1 MEPNTSLN
9 MTITFSFCDFALL
22 SFNVKLTLSS
32 RHSRKLELKFSP
44 LKQIDGKFDPR
55 YPITLLLF
63 SSFVVVVDDTTA
75 ANAVRY
81 LNEVV
86 LEFTIQEV
94 LSVAGE
100 DGSLT

>member
-1 MEPNTSLN
+1 MDPNTSLN
-9 MTITFSFCDFALL
+9 MAITFSFCDFALL
-22 SFNVKLTLSS
+22 SFNVLFTLSS
-32 RHSRKLELKFSP
+32 RHSRKLEMKLSP
-44 LKQIDGKFDPR
+44 LKQIDGKFDLR
-55 YPITLLLF
+55 YPITSLVF
-63 SSFVVVVDDTTA
+63 SSFVVVVHDTTA

-86 LEFTIQEV
+86 LEITIQEV